1 MSPGK
6 YLNKIKGETGNL
18 LRNIR
23 VAFAYLDEDMIRKI
37 IVTLICPK
45 LEYAMVAWSP
55 WLKEDVRKI
64 KNTKSCN

>member
-1 MSPGK
+1 M
-6 YLNKIKGETGNL
+6 
-18 LRNIR
+18 RNIR

-64 KNTKSCN
+64 NKEYKELQLRWYKNYKT